1 MMLRPFAL
9 LTATALALA
18 PTPILAQRSTLERVV
33 RQQVLDNGLE
43 VIVVENRSVPL
54 ATIEVVV
61 KNGSFT
67 QEDGEEGVPH
77 LFEHMIFRGY
87 RGSDGGS
94 FLDDAGT
101 INAGYNGTTQE
112 EHVTYYLTLPS
123 RNLGRGMEILARAIR
138 APRFDQETL
147 NRERQVVLGEY
158 ERQTSNPLWHLRNE
172 MTKHLYG
179 SSFGRKNTI
188 GSRESL
194 TAATP
199 ELLNRIYQRYYVPNN
214 TALLVTGDVEA
225 SEVFD
230 LARQHWGGWQRR
242 EDPFRAHPI
251 PAVPAVARDRSVT
264 VQADVNDVVILLQW
278 QGPSAGQDVNGTYAA
293 DVFSDVMNQPASTLQ
308 QRLVDSGLFQGLN
321 VHYYTLDQNGPIT
334 ISGTTTADKLRPAL
348 AALREEI
355 EKFDDPGYFSDE
367 ELEVTKKQRIVETVF
382 GLERTSELAHT
393 MAFWWAVVG
402 LEYYMGY
409 VDAMAAQK
417 AENLREYAR
426 RYIIG
431 KPKVVGVL
439 VSPQL
444 SRQIEPVV
452 QEFVRV
458 NGTE

>member
-1 MMLRPFAL
+1 MFRRFAL
-9 LTATALALA
+9 LAATALTLGPA
-18 PTPILAQRSTLERVV
+18 PVLAQRSTLERVV
-33 RQQVLDNGLE
+33 RQSVLDNGLE
-43 VIVVENRSVPL
+43 VIVVENKSVPL
-54 ATIEVVV
+54 ATVEIVV

-67 QEDGEEGVPH
+67 QEKGEEGVPH

-87 RGSDGGS
+87 QGFGGS
-94 FLDDAGT
+94 TFIDDAGS

-123 RNLGRGMEILARAIR
+123 KNVGRGMEILARAIR

-147 NRERQVVLGEY
+147 DRERQVVLGEY
-158 ERQTSNPLWHLRNE
+158 ERQTSNPLWHVRNE
-172 MTKHLYG
+172 MTKLLYT
-179 SSFGRKNTI
+179 SSFSRKNTI

-194 TAATP
+194 MAATP

-214 TALLVTGDVEA
+214 AALLVTGDVEPDEIFQFA
-225 SEVFD
+225 KKYFGS
-230 LARQHWGGWQRR
+230 WQRR
-242 EDPFRAHPI
+242 EDPFQAHP
-251 PAVPAVARDRSVT
+251 VPPVQPITHDQSVT
-264 VQADVNDVVILLQW
+264 VQADVNDVVVQLQW
-278 QGPSAGQDVNGTYAA
+278 QGPSAGKDVNGTYAA
-293 DVFSDVMNQPASTLQ
+293 DVFSDVMNQPSSTLQ

-334 ISGTTTADKLRPAL
+334 ISGTTTPDKLRPAL
-348 AALREEI
+348 AALQAEI
-355 EKFDDPGYFSDE
+355 DKFDDPGYFSDE
-367 ELEVTKKQRIVETVF
+367 ELEVTKKQRIVETIF

-417 AENLREYAR
+417 PENLREYAR

-431 KPKVVGVL
+431 KPKVIGVL
-439 VSPQL
+439 VNPQV

-452 QEFVRV
+452 QEFVRA
-458 NGTE
+458 NGT

>member
-1 MMLRPFAL
+1 MFRRFAL
-9 LTATALALA
+9 LAAIAISLA
-18 PTPILAQRSTLERVV
+18 PAPVLAQRSTLERVV
-33 RQQVLDNGLE
+33 RQTVLDNGLE
-43 VIVVENRSVPL
+43 VIVVENKSVPL
-54 ATIEVVV
+54 ATVEIVV

-67 QEDGEEGVPH
+67 QEKGEEGVPH

-87 RGSDGGS
+87 QGFGGS
-94 FLDDAGT
+94 SFIDDAGS
-101 INAGYNGTTQE
+101 INAGFNGTTQE

-123 RNLGRGMEILARAIR
+123 KNVGRGMEILARAIR

-147 NRERQVVLGEY
+147 DRERQVVLGEY
-158 ERQTSNPLWHLRNE
+158 ERQTSNPLWHVRNE
-172 MTKHLYG
+172 MTKLLYTT
-179 SSFGRKNTI
+179 SFSRKNTI

-194 TAATP
+194 MAATP

-214 TALLVTGDVEA
+214 SALLVTGDVEPD
-225 SEVFD
+225 EVFQ
-230 LARQHWGGWQRR
+230 LAKKYFASWQRR
-242 EDPFRAHPI
+242 EDPFRAHPV
-251 PAVPAVARDRSVT
+251 PPVPAIARDQSVT
-264 VQADVNDVVILLQW
+264 VQADVNDVVVQLQW

-293 DVFSDVMNQPASTLQ
+293 DVFSDVMNQPSSTLQ

-348 AALREEI
+348 AALQAEI
-355 EKFDDPGYFSDE
+355 DKFDDPGYFSDE
-367 ELEVTKKQRIVETVF
+367 ELEVTKKQRIVETIF

-417 AENLREYAR
+417 PENLREYAR

-431 KPKVVGVL
+431 KPKVLGVL
-439 VSPQL
+439 VNPQV
-444 SRQIEPVV
+444 SRQIAPVV
-452 QEFVRV
+452 QEFVRA
-458 NGTE
+458 NGT

>member
-1 MMLRPFAL
+1 MFRRFAL
-9 LTATALALA
+9 LAATAISLA
-18 PTPILAQRSTLERVV
+18 PAPVLAQRSTLERVV
-33 RQQVLDNGLE
+33 RQSVLDNGLE
-43 VIVVENRSVPL
+43 VIVVENKSVPL
-54 ATIEVVV
+54 ATVEIVV

-67 QEDGEEGVPH
+67 QEKGEEGVPH

-87 RGSDGGS
+87 QGFGGS
-94 FLDDAGT
+94 TFIDDAGS

-123 RNLGRGMEILARAIR
+123 KNVGRGMEILARAIR

-147 NRERQVVLGEY
+147 DRERQVVLGEY
-158 ERQTSNPLWHLRNE
+158 ERQTSNPLWHVRNE
-172 MTKHLYG
+172 MTKLLYT

-194 TAATP
+194 MAATP

-214 TALLVTGDVEA
+214 AALIVTGDVEPDEIFQVA
-225 SEVFD
+225 KKYFGS
-230 LARQHWGGWQRR
+230 WQRR
-242 EDPFRAHPI
+242 EDPFQAHP
-251 PAVPAVARDRSVT
+251 VPPVQPITRDQSVT
-264 VQADVNDVVILLQW
+264 VQADVNDVVVQLQW
-278 QGPSAGQDVNGTYAA
+278 QGPSASKDVNGTYAA
-293 DVFSDVMNQPASTLQ
+293 DVFSDVMNQPSSTLQ

-334 ISGTTTADKLRPAL
+334 ISGTTTPDKLRPAL
-348 AALREEI
+348 AALQTEI
-355 EKFDDPGYFSDE
+355 AKFDDPGYFSDE
-367 ELEVTKKQRIVETVF
+367 ELEITKKQRIVETIF

-417 AENLREYAR
+417 PENLREYAR

-431 KPKVVGVL
+431 KPKVISVL
-439 VSPQL
+439 VNPQV
-444 SRQIEPVV
+444 SRQVEPVV
-452 QEFVRV
+452 QEFVRA
-458 NGTE
+458 NGT